1 VSHKKIFLADDSI
14 TIQKVVE
21 LTFSEGDYEVHCVAS
36 GAQAMSR
43 ITEIRPDIVLL
54 DVTMPERSGY
64 DICAELTKSP
74 DLSRI
79 PVLLLTGALE
89 PFDERR
95 AREAGAKG
103 HLTKPF
109 ESRALVSR
117 VEELIEQG
125 RGSGTAP
132 TAPVRPAMGT
142 RQAAETR
149 PVVERP
155 APRRPDP
162 PPAPAAAP
170 PPVTRPVSAPPSAAV
185 KKEPGIPP
193 EVLDRAVREA
203 IRGISESVIREVAWQ
218 VIPDLAEAI
227 IRRRIRELEE
237 EAVAR
242 Q

>member
-1 VSHKKIFLADDSI
+1 MPQKKIFLADDSI

-21 LTFSEGDYEVHCVAS
+21 LTFSEGDYEVHCVSS
-36 GAQAMSR
+36 GAEAMR
-43 ITEIRPDIVLL
+43 KIEEIRPDIVLL

-64 DICAELTKSP
+64 DICSEITRNP
-74 DLSRI
+74 ELSRI

-95 AREAGAKG
+95 ARESGAKG

-117 VEELIEQG
+117 VEELLEQAG
-125 RGSGTAP
+125 GSA
-132 TAPVRPAMGT
+132 ASAARPAMERT
-142 RQAAETR
+142 RTAA
-149 PVVERP
+149 PQPRP
-155 APRRPDP
+155 ARPTESRPEPRRPSPVPVPAP
-162 PPAPAAAP
+162 PRVARQAPAAAVP
-170 PPVTRPVSAPPSAAV
+170 PRKDPAV
-185 KKEPGIPP
+185 PAEAL
-193 EVLDRAVREA
+193 ERAVREA
-203 IRGISESVIREVAWQ
+203 IQGISESVIREVAWQ

-242 Q
+242 R